1 MQMNLEFS
9 KIHFRALR
17 DRLRS
22 EDPNIDE
29 QVLADT
35 IEGLTDLHEIIIA
48 IMRSA
53 LDDESRIAAL
63 KCRIIDMQAR
73 LVRFQERASKRR
85 QIARDVMT
93 ELGLKNIL
101 APDFTISL
109 RPGIPALVVV
119 NEDAVPGNYWI
130 SGEPRLNR
138 QKVTNELKE
147 GADIEGVMLS
157 NPAPVLSVRVR

>member
-1 MQMNLEFS
+1 MYS
-9 KIHFRALR
+9 TARYRALR
-17 DRLRS
+17 DRIKS
-22 EDPNIDE
+22 EDPNVDE
-29 QVLADT
+29 QTLADT
-35 IEGLTDLHEIIIA
+35 IEGLTDLHEIIVA

-85 QIARDVMT
+85 QIARDVMA
-93 ELGLKNIL
+93 ELDLKNIL

-109 RPGIPALVVV
+109 RPGTPALVVV
-119 NEDAVPGNYWI
+119 NEDAIPGNYWT

-138 QKVTNELKE
+138 QKMTNDLKG
-147 GADIEGVMLS
+147 GADIEGAMLS

>member
-1 MQMNLEFS
+1 
-9 KIHFRALR
+9 
-17 DRLRS
+17 
-22 EDPNIDE
+22 
-29 QVLADT
+29 
-35 IEGLTDLHEIIIA
+35 
-48 IMRSA
+48 
-53 LDDESRIAAL
+53 
-63 KCRIIDMQAR
+63 MQAR

-157 NPAPVLSVRVR
+157 NPAPVL